1 MFVLTFHFLII
12 IKSKSQTKL
21 MSTGKRINSAKVPKP
36 PEYMNIIEGIKATA
50 IVVIAVIKPKA
61 KVDLL
66 NKSMFILQLK
76 PA

>member
-1 MFVLTFHFLII
+1 
-12 IKSKSQTKL
+12 
-21 MSTGKRINSAKVPKP
+21 MSTGKRINSAKVPKLAK
-36 PEYMNIIEGIKATA
+36 YMNIIEGIKATA
-50 IVVIAVIKPKA
+50 IVLIAVIKPKT

>member
-1 MFVLTFHFLII
+1 
-12 IKSKSQTKL
+12 

-66 NKSMFILQLK
+66 NKSIFILQQI
-76 PA
+76 PV